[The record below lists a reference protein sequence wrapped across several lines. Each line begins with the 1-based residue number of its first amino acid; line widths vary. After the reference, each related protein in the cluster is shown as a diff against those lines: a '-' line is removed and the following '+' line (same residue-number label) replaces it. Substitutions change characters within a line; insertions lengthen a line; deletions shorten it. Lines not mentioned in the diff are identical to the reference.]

1 MPGRDRS
8 WRTWRSSST
17 SRGRR
22 PRSRSARRAR
32 LARGGPRRTPRGW
45 PWPPSLLLQ
54 RGELVDD
61 RACRRVRLE
70 VVVPR
75 GLADAEDLADR
86 ADRLGGLRRLAV
98 PLGVVLHERDP
109 LALDGVGHDERRR
122 PPGGLR
128 LIERFVDVVHV
139 VPVDLEDGPAERL
152 PLRHDRLEVHDLRH
166 EVVEL
171 DFVVVEDHAEVVER
185 TVGLAE
191 LRPRHRRLPH
201 LAFLG
206 LAVAEDAVDARAGGA
221 ELAGDRFETRV
232 SHQSSS
238 SMHAAI
244 SSTRTPRTAISGAYT
259 TSSAAQTIVP
269 RTSLVMPTML
279 LRIFPMFSLI
289 RIAFAF
295 SGAAS
300 RPSRMI

>member
-122 PPGGLR
+122 PPGGLC

-171 DFVVVEDHAEVVER
+171 DLVVVEDHAEVVER

-201 LAFLG
+201 LAFMG
-206 LAVAEDAVDARAGGA
+206 LAVAADAVAAGAGGA
-221 ELAGDRFETRV
+221 EPAWVSMRMICTRQWRAIA
-232 SHQSSS
+232 SRRAS
-238 SMHAAI
+238 AI
-244 SSTRTPRTAISGAYT
+244 SRAP
-259 TSSAAQTIVP
+259 P
-269 RTSLVMPTML
+269 
-279 LRIFPMFSLI
+279 
-289 RIAFAF
+289 
-295 SGAAS
+295 
-300 RPSRMI
+300 

>member
-22 PRSRSARRAR
+22 PRSRSCRRAR

-45 PWPPSLLLQ
+45 PWLPSLLLQ

-61 RACRRVRLE
+61 RACRRVGLE

-109 LALDGVGHDERRR
+109 LALDGVGDDKRRC
-122 PPGGLR
+122 PTGGLC

-139 VPVDLEDGPAERL
+139 LPVDLEDGPAECL
-152 PLRHDRLEVHDLRH
+152 PLRPD
-166 EVVEL
+166 
-171 DFVVVEDHAEVVER
+171 
-185 TVGLAE
+185 
-191 LRPRHRRLPH
+191 RPR
-201 LAFLG
+201 
-206 LAVAEDAVDARAGGA
+206 VI
-221 ELAGDRFETRV
+221 ELAR
-232 SHQSSS
+232 
-238 SMHAAI
+238 
-244 SSTRTPRTAISGAYT
+244 
-259 TSSAAQTIVP
+259 
-269 RTSLVMPTML
+269 
-279 LRIFPMFSLI
+279 
-289 RIAFAF
+289 
-295 SGAAS
+295 
-300 RPSRMI
+300 